1 MCAVIIED
9 FKGLIIFIT
18 LRSRVQISVSLQEQT
33 PNIQTIGGFLMEF
46 FKIFILWS
54 KEME

>member
-18 LRSRVQISVSLQEQT
+18 LRSRVQLPSSLQKN
-33 PNIQTIGGFLMEF
+33 PLLNASKGF
-46 FKIFILWS
+46 FIDYRKLFS
-54 KEME
+54 F